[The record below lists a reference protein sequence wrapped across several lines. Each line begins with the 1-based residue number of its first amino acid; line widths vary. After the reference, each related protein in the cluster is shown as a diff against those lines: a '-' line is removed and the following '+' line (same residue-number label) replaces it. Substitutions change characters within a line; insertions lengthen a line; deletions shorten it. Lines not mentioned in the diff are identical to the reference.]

1 MEPKQTNLLTPL
13 DRVNEKIKIYQAA
26 AYDARNEY
34 IAGMITKQSFDAIL
48 GRLTK
53 LNLVSDYISI
63 AKPNK
68 EILEKQALYLQAK
81 IDARLDDKNYSAWFE
96 HSGNPN
102 KSLKFNI
109 SKYKRETG
117 VNDLHEQL
125 NFINLVLEFYE

>member
-34 IAGMITKQSFDAIL
+34 IAGMITKQSF
-48 GRLTK
+48 
-53 LNLVSDYISI
+53 
-63 AKPNK
+63 
-68 EILEKQALYLQAK
+68 
-81 IDARLDDKNYSAWFE
+81 DARLDDKNYSAWFE